1 MAIYYIDVDDE
12 ITSAAAR
19 IRDSSDTRIALV
31 IQGGSRLATSRI
43 NFKLLAR
50 EARHRGRRLAVI
62 AADAS
67 VRSLAQTADLPVFAS
82 VADYQRAESTRPPGN
97 QPGGADAV
105 GDALEELAATVGGA
119 DAGRTARV
127 VGGGGSQRASA
138 VGQPA
143 ARTGRRFGPGVWRW
157 VALALVVALVVGGAG
172 AFLLLPSATIV
183 LRLKEEPV
191 GPLNLTIR
199 VDPAISAPNDSTLT
213 VPGVARE
220 FTAQASG
227 TFAATG
233 QNVVETTATGTV
245 TFTSGNTAD
254 AVAIAAGTQVET
266 ASGVAFATNSAVT
279 VPMAV
284 ATSSTTITPGTAD
297 VAVTAVKTGLSGNVA
312 ARAIVNVPAWL
323 ATALK
328 VPDQVTNQKATAGG
342 THTVTPFVQQS
353 DIAAAEASLAEQLDS
368 VAQAK
373 MADPSAVAAGF
384 ELFPKTAHMG
394 DPTFDPDPATLL
406 NQAVSSFDLA
416 ATGTET
422 ATVADLSTV
431 RSLADSKVQARV
443 QVGHAL
449 VAGSVEVTFG
459 SPTTQGAAVS
469 VPVVA
474 SALQTAVLN
483 VNQLRAA
490 IKGKSAAA
498 ARTYLS
504 QYGEAQVS
512 LSPFWV
518 STISG
523 FDFRIDVRLIMPTTP
538 PSPSAVISPA
548 PVRTGTPTEA
558 ATPTGSAVPTG
569 TAEPTGEPT
578 PLPSGT
584 PSSSPSPT
592 PEATASAGAT
602 ATATP

>member
-82 VADYQRAESTRPPGN
+82 VADYQRAESARPPGN

-127 VGGGGSQRASA
+127 AGSGGSARTSA
-138 VGQPA
+138 AVQPA
-143 ARTGRRFGPGVWRW
+143 ARTGRRFGPGAWRW
-157 VALALVVALVVGGAG
+157 VALALVVALVVGGVG
-172 AFLLLPSATIV
+172 VYLLLPSAAVV
-183 LRLKEEPV
+183 LTLKEQPV

-199 VDPAISAPNDSTLT
+199 VDPAISATNDSTLT
-213 VPGVARE
+213 VPGVVKQFA
-220 FTAQASG
+220 AQASG
-227 TFAATG
+227 TFDATG
-233 QNVVETTATGTV
+233 QNVVDTAATGTV
-245 TFTSGNTAD
+245 TFTSCNTGST
-254 AVAIAAGTQVET
+254 VTIPAGTQVET
-266 ASGVAFATNSAVT
+266 AGGVAFGTNSAVT
-279 VPMAV
+279 VPKATLVGLTCTPATAAV
-284 ATSSTTITPGTAD
+284 P
-297 VAVTAVKTGLSGNVA
+297 VTAVKKGLAGNVA
-312 ARAIVNVPAWL
+312 VGAIVNVPAWL
-323 ATALK
+323 ATAL
-328 VPDQVTNQKATAGG
+328 VVADQVTNQKATSGG

-353 DIAAAEASLAEQLDS
+353 DIDAAEASLATQLDS
-368 VAQAK
+368 AAQAE
-373 MADPSAVAAGF
+373 MADPSSVAAGF

-394 DPTFDPDPATLL
+394 DTTFDPDPATLL
-406 NQAVSSFDLA
+406 NQGVSSFDLA

-422 ATVADLSTV
+422 ATEVDLSIL
-431 RSLADSKVQARV
+431 RSLVDRKVQARV
-443 QVGHAL
+443 QADHAL
-449 VAGSVEVTFG
+449 VAGSVEVEFG

-483 VNQLRAA
+483 ASQLRAA

-498 ARTYLS
+498 ARAYLS
-504 QYGEAQVS
+504 QYGDAQVS

-518 STISG
+518 STVSG
-523 FDFRIDVRLIMPTTP
+523 FDFRIDVRLIMPTAP
-538 PSPSAVISPA
+538 PNPTAVTSPA
-548 PVRTGTPTEA
+548 PVRTATPTEA

-578 PLPSGT
+578 LLPSGT
-584 PSSSPSPT
+584 PSPNPSPT

-602 ATATP
+602 PTATP

>member
-19 IRDSSDTRIALV
+19 IRDSGDTRIALV

-50 EARHRGRRLAVI
+50 EARHRGRRLAII

-67 VRSLAQTADLPVFAS
+67 VRSLAQTADLPVFGS
-82 VADYQRAESTRPPGN
+82 VADYQRAESARPPGS

-105 GDALEELAATVGGA
+105 GDALEGLAATVGTA
-119 DAGRTARV
+119 DAGRTAKLA
-127 VGGGGSQRASA
+127 GGGGSQRASA

-143 ARTGRRFGPGVWRW
+143 ARSGRRFGAGAWRW
-157 VALALVVALVVGGAG
+157 VALGLMAVLVVGGAG
-172 AFLLLPSATIV
+172 VYLLLPSATVV
-183 LRLKEEPV
+183 LTLNEEPV
-191 GPLNLTIR
+191 GPLSLTIR
-199 VDPAISAPNDSTLT
+199 VDPAIKALNDSTLT
-213 VPGVARE
+213 VPGVVAE
-220 FTAQASG
+220 FAAQASG
-227 TFAATG
+227 TFDATG
-233 QNVVETTATGTV
+233 QNVVDTVATGTV
-245 TFTSGNTAD
+245 TFTSCNTGS
-254 AVAIAAGTQVET
+254 AVTIPAGTQVET
-266 ASGVAFATNSAVT
+266 AGGVAFGTNSAVT
-279 VPMAV
+279 VPK
-284 ATSSTTITPGTAD
+284 ATLVGLTCTPSTAD
-297 VAVTAVKTGLSGNVA
+297 VPVTAVKKGLAGNVA
-312 ARAIVNVPAWL
+312 VGAIVNVPAWL
-323 ATALK
+323 ATAL
-328 VPDQVTNQKATAGG
+328 VVADQVTNQKATSGG

-353 DIAAAEASLAEQLDS
+353 DIEAAEASLAEQLDS

-384 ELFPKTAHMG
+384 ELFPKTAYMG

-422 ATVADLSTV
+422 ATAADLLTV
-431 RSLADSKVQARV
+431 RSLAASKVQARV

-459 SPTTQGAAVS
+459 SPTAQGAVVS

-474 SALQTAVLN
+474 GGLQTATLN

-504 QYGEAQVS
+504 QYGDAQVS

-523 FDFRIDVRLIMPTTP
+523 FDFRIDVRVISPTMP
-538 PSPSAVISPA
+538 PSATAAITPA
-548 PVRTGTPTEA
+548 PVRT
-558 ATPTGSAVPTG
+558 ATPTGSATPTG
-569 TAEPTGEPT
+569 AAGPTGEPT

-584 PSSSPSPT
+584 STPPPSPSPAPT